1 MKVSGNDPIDLRRVN
16 KNDQSCEVFQK
27 DQLNCCFEI
36 QYDLNMSTTTIDPID
51 RLLDAAQ
58 NGKTLIKNRDV
69 LHFTFM
75 PNQILHRDPEQE
87 KITQSLLPIL
97 MESRPSNLLVYGKPG
112 TGKTLVI
119 KKVLSK
125 IQKRVEEGSF
135 PIKLAYT
142 NAKQE
147 TTLYGLL
154 VSFGRQLGLGSQKT
168 NDEKMWLPS
177 TGLSIIEVFNRIL
190 YVLDKNETN
199 AVFVIDE
206 IDYLAELIQK
216 TGKDVLYQITRAN
229 ERLTTG
235 SLTLIGVSNDLT
247 FKERLDPRVISSLSE
262 EEVIFTN
269 YNLPQIKEILD
280 ARIEVAFEQNIVS
293 DAALNLCSAMAG
305 RESGDARRALD
316 LLRVA
321 AEIAERTQMPTVSE
335 DHIRMA
341 AEKIEEN
348 KEVVALRS
356 YPLHEKLLILAIMK
370 SSEIS
375 TGEVYS
381 TYKNLCKDIRQ
392 KELTQRRVTQML
404 SEIEMSGII
413 VGRIVHQGTHGNTKK
428 FRITVSP
435 DMVKT
440 TFKDEM
446 LLQDIL

>member
-1 MKVSGNDPIDLRRVN
+1 
-16 KNDQSCEVFQK
+16 
-27 DQLNCCFEI
+27 
-36 QYDLNMSTTTIDPID
+36 MSTTTIDPID

-58 NGKTLIKNRDV
+58 SGKTLIKNRDV
-69 LHFTFM
+69 LHFTHI

-147 TTLYGLL
+147 PTLYGLL

-177 TGLSIIEVFNRIL
+177 TGLSISEVFNRIL
-190 YVLDKNETN
+190 YALDKNETN

-247 FKERLDPRVISSLSE
+247 FKERLDPRVISTLSE
-262 EEVIFTN
+262 EEIIFTN
-269 YNLPQIKEILD
+269 YNLPQIREILD
-280 ARIEVAFEQNIVS
+280 ARIEVAFDQGVIS

-321 AEIAERTQMPTVSE
+321 AEIAERSQVPTVTE
-335 DHIRMA
+335 EHIRMA
-341 AEKIEEN
+341 SEKIEEN

-392 KELTQRRVTQML
+392 KELTQRRGTQIL

-413 VGRIVHQGTHGNTKK
+413 SGRIVHQGTHGNTKK

-435 DMVKT
+435 DMVKS

-446 LLQDIL
+446 ILEDIL

>member
-1 MKVSGNDPIDLRRVN
+1 
-16 KNDQSCEVFQK
+16 
-27 DQLNCCFEI
+27 
-36 QYDLNMSTTTIDPID
+36 MSTTTIDPID

-58 NGKTLIKNRDV
+58 SGKTLIKNRDV
-69 LHFTFM
+69 LHFTHI

-177 TGLSIIEVFNRIL
+177 TGLSISEVFNRIL
-190 YVLDKNETN
+190 YALDKNETN

-247 FKERLDPRVISSLSE
+247 FKERLDPRVISTLSE
-262 EEVIFTN
+262 EEIIFTN
-269 YNLPQIKEILD
+269 YNLPQIREILD
-280 ARIEVAFEQNIVS
+280 ARIEVAFDQGVIS

-321 AEIAERTQMPTVSE
+321 AEIAERSQVPTVTE
-335 DHIRMA
+335 EHIRMA
-341 AEKIEEN
+341 SEKIEEN

-413 VGRIVHQGTHGNTKK
+413 SGRIVHQGTHGNTKK

-435 DMVKT
+435 DMVKS

-446 LLQDIL
+446 ILEDIL